1 MFSLDARV
9 LTLPI
14 SISIGV
20 EGFVKNLAE
29 DRICHALPM
38 DSAAAGW
45 QAGCLLSVPRTR
57 TSRWPECIAS
67 HSQQQRSFSQ
77 AQDVY
82 VHAEHPS
89 LSPPRDVVA
98 DFIGVVVGGGAKPNN
113 DDEN

>member
-1 MFSLDARV
+1 M
-9 LTLPI
+9 
-14 SISIGV
+14 
-20 EGFVKNLAE
+20 
-29 DRICHALPM
+29 
-38 DSAAAGW
+38 
-45 QAGCLLSVPRTR
+45 
-57 TSRWPECIAS
+57 AS